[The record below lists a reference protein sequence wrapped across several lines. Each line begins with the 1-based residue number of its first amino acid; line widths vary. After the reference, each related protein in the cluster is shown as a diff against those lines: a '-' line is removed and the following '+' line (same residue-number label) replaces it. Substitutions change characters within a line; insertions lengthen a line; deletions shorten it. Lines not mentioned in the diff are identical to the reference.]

1 MLHKAHNEFR
11 TGLREL
17 SFDFDTFASQFTR
30 FLNYQVQVGG
40 GYLKLVETA
49 DLVAQ
54 YAIKHSSTRRATLKY
69 IAVRLIEQWE
79 NLMEYLLV
87 FFTKTEKF

>member
-1 MLHKAHNEFR
+1 M
-11 TGLREL
+11 
-17 SFDFDTFASQFTR
+17 
-30 FLNYQVQVGG
+30 
-40 GYLKLVETA
+40 ETA

-54 YAIKHSSTRRATLKY
+54 YATKHSSTRWAALKY

-87 FFTKTEKF
+87 FFTKADKF